1 MSAAASHD
9 RSRFILP
16 VVGLSLMT
24 VISAVAGLNMALPSM
39 ARETGATQTEL
50 TWIIDAYTVV
60 FASLLFLAGAIG
72 DKYGRK
78 RILAFGLLWYA
89 VMAGFG
95 LFATDPTQL
104 ILVRTLMGV
113 GAAAI
118 MPSTL
123 SIITT
128 SFDGEERGKAIGIW
142 VGIAGGGAVIGLF
155 GTALLLEFFAWSSFF
170 ALNVTLATVALIG
183 TMMVLP
189 ESREIAT
196 HRLDWI
202 GAVLTVV
209 GVGSAVFGIIEGPE
223 NGWTSP
229 TTLVALLVGI
239 AGLAMFVGW
248 ELRQQHPL
256 LDPRLFRNRAFAAG
270 SIAITLQF
278 FGMFGLIFVG
288 MQYLQFIVGF
298 SPLEAVARLLP
309 MPLFMLPA
317 ARISGRLADRVP
329 QKFMGSLGMLSVG
342 VGLFLMSRMTAD
354 FNFAYWTMCF
364 AFFALGAAP
373 SATSATTAI
382 TQALPAEKQG
392 VASAMNDT
400 SREFG
405 SAFGIAILGAALND
419 TYRNGM
425 LEVTRTLPATVAER
439 IQHAVAFIQ
448 MPKPTSAPAPL
459 WEQLVSTART
469 AFTDGLQ
476 NALTIAAVVAWT
488 AAVLI
493 FLIAPRHPEYLDRR
507 AP

>member
-1 MSAAASHD
+1 M
-9 RSRFILP
+9 RNRKKFILP

-50 TWIIDAYTVV
+50 TWIVDAYTVV

-78 RILAFGLLWYA
+78 RILAAGLLVYGVVA
-89 VMAGFG
+89 AAG
-95 LFATDPTQL
+95 LFVTDPTHL
-104 ILVRTLMGV
+104 IIVRSVMGI

-123 SIITT
+123 SVITT

-142 VGIAGGGAVIGLF
+142 VGIAGGGAIIGLF
-155 GTALLLEFFAWSSFF
+155 GTALLLEFFAWNSFF
-170 ALNVTLATVALIG
+170 ALNVILATLGLIG
-183 TMMVLP
+183 TLVVLP
-189 ESREIAT
+189 ESREVAT

-202 GAVLTVV
+202 GALFTIV
-209 GVGSAVFGIIEGPE
+209 GVGAAVFGIIQGPE
-223 NGWTSP
+223 NGWGSTITIASL
-229 TTLVALLVGI
+229 TVGIVGI
-239 AGLAMFVGW
+239 AAFVWW
-248 ELRQQHPL
+248 ELRQEHPL

-309 MPLFMLPA
+309 MPFFMLPA
-317 ARISGRLADRVP
+317 ARISGKLADRIP
-329 QKFMGSLGMLSVG
+329 QKFMGSFGMLSVG
-342 VGLFLMSRMTAD
+342 IGLFLMSRMTAD
-354 FNFAYWTMCF
+354 FNFAYWTLCF

-382 TQALPAEKQG
+382 TQALPAAKQG

-425 LEVTRTLPATVAER
+425 LDATRQLPAQAAER
-439 IQHAVAFIQ
+439 IQNAVAFVQ
-448 MPKPTSAPAPL
+448 MPKPANAPDAL
-459 WEQLVSTART
+459 WQHLIETAKV

-476 NALTIAAVVAWT
+476 NALTIAACVAW
-488 AAVLI
+488 AAAILI
-493 FLIAPRHPEYLDRR
+493 FAIAPRRPEYLQR
-507 AP
+507 

>member
-1 MSAAASHD
+1 MQH
-9 RSRFILP
+9 RNRLILP

-39 ARETGATQTEL
+39 ARETGATQTQL
-50 TWIIDAYTVV
+50 TWIVDAYTVV
-60 FASLLFLAGAIG
+60 FAALLFLAGAIG

-78 RILAFGLLWYA
+78 RILAGGLFWYGLVA
-89 VMAGFG
+89 AFG
-95 LFATDPTQL
+95 LFVTDPTQL
-104 ILVRTLMGV
+104 IVIRTLMGI

-128 SFDGEERGKAIGIW
+128 SFEGEQRGKAIGIW

-170 ALNVTLATVALIG
+170 ALNVLLATLGFIG
-183 TMMVLP
+183 TVVVLP
-189 ESREIAT
+189 ESREIAA
-196 HRLDWI
+196 HRLDWT
-202 GAVLTVV
+202 GALFTII

-223 NGWTSP
+223 NGWTAP
-229 TTLVALLVGI
+229 ITIAALTVGVI
-239 AGLAMFVGW
+239 GIVGFVLW
-248 ELRQQHPL
+248 ELRVEHPL
-256 LDPRLFRNRAFAAG
+256 LDPRLFRNRTFAAG

-278 FGMFGLIFVG
+278 FGMFGLIFVA

-309 MPLFMLPA
+309 LPFFMLPA
-317 ARISGRLADRVP
+317 ARISGRLADRIP
-329 QKFMGSLGMLSVG
+329 QKFMGAFGMASVG
-342 VGLFLMSRMTAD
+342 IGLFLMSRMTAD
-354 FNFAYWTMCF
+354 FDFWYWTLSF

-382 TQALPAEKQG
+382 TQALPPEKQG

-425 LEVTRTLPATVAER
+425 LEVTGRLPAEMAER
-439 IQHAVAFIQ
+439 LQRAVAFIQ
-448 MPKPTSAPAPL
+448 MPRPANAPPQL
-459 WEQLVSTART
+459 WDQLVSTARQS
-469 AFTDGLQ
+469 FVDGLH
-476 NALTIAAVVAWT
+476 NALTIAAVVAWI
-488 AAVLI
+488 AALLI
-493 FLIAPRHPEYLDRR
+493 FLIAPRHPDYLQH
-507 AP
+507 